1 MVKEEI
7 LKIEEIL
14 KRSFQD
20 RGLTISKIVLF
31 GSYLRGKIKKDS
43 DIDIIVIS
51 PDFKNRDIFEKIE
64 LTKGIHKE
72 LVKRTM
78 KPIDILY
85 YSDVEWE
92 KADSLIINT
101 AKQNGRVIYG

>member
-14 KRSFQD
+14 KRLFQE
-20 RGLTISKIVLF
+20 RRLTISKIVLF

-51 PDFKNRDIFEKIE
+51 PDLRK
-64 LTKGIHKE
+64 
-72 LVKRTM
+72 
-78 KPIDILY
+78 
-85 YSDVEWE
+85 
-92 KADSLIINT
+92 
-101 AKQNGRVIYG
+101 